1 MQIECSREKA
11 VAALEQQLQDLI
23 EAMQATEEDLKVS

>member
-11 VAALEQQLQDLI
+11 MATLEQQLQDLI